1 MHVYKEFIIDLLSE
15 ILLKNGIREDV
26 ANAVVETLI
35 ITEMSGEC
43 AHGLRMFNT
52 YRTIM
57 QEQKHS
63 QEIHVLK
70 ETPAF
75 SIVNCAC
82 QTGIYT
88 AKKCMQRAINN
99 AAQHGVHTIFARN
112 ANTFGAAFVY
122 GLQAVREGMICL
134 LMANTPAQ
142 MTVYGGKKKMLGTN
156 PICFAIPAKD
166 EFPIIFDMASSKTA
180 KSRINNAAEHG
191 EIIPNDWGLDKNG
204 QRTTNPNDVIN
215 GGFLLPFADSQKG
228 YGIAM
233 MIDMFA
239 GLLSGAA
246 YLDDVGFLKSGK
258 MNVGQMFIAIDPKKV
273 YGDDF
278 YAQVDAYIRKVKG
291 SGDNVRLPGEN
302 KLKNLLKAED
312 EGFDIDDQLYRQIMN
327 YEK

>member
-1 MHVYKEFIIDLLSE
+1 MIVQEQYIKNILSTNFQDKGCSKEIADAISE
-15 ILLKNGIREDV
+15 
-26 ANAVVETLI
+26 ALI
-35 ITEMSGEC
+35 IPEMSGEC

-52 YRTIM
+52 YMAILH
-57 QEQKHS
+57 EQNHS
-63 QEIHVLK
+63 QEIRVLK

-75 SIVNCAC
+75 SVVDCAF
-82 QTGIYT
+82 QNGLYT
-88 AKKCMQRAINN
+88 AKKCMQRAINR
-99 AAQHGVHTIFARN
+99 ASQYGMHAVYARN

-122 GLQAVREGMICL
+122 GLQAVKGGMIGI

-142 MTVYGGKKKMLGTN
+142 MPVYGGNKRMLGTN

-166 EFPIIFDMASSKTA
+166 ELPIIFDMASSKVA

-191 EIIPNDWGLDKNG
+191 EMIPEDWGLDKNG
-204 QRTTNPNDVIN
+204 QRTTNPN
-215 GGFLLPFADSQKG
+215 FLLPFADSPKG

-246 YLDDVGFLKSGK
+246 YLDEVGFLKSAK
-258 MNVGQMFIAIDPKKV
+258 MNVGQIFIAIDPKKI

-278 YAQVDAYIRKVKG
+278 YAQIDAYIRKVKA

-302 KLKNLLKAED
+302 KLRNLLRAEK
-312 EGFDIDDQLYRQIMN
+312 EGFEIDDNLYKQIL
-327 YEK
+327 K